1 MANPIDGGN
10 RPGVTPTQDARDNRQ
25 VQQPGERPQV
35 GQESNGDATSAG
47 ASESERLQSV
57 RDAID
62 QTPEVDQGRVDEIRE
77 RIANGEYPLNAESI
91 ADRFM
96 ELESLLEE

>member
-1 MANPIDGGN
+1 MANPIEGGN
-10 RPGVTPTQDARDNRQ
+10 RPGANPAQEARENRQ
-25 VQQPGERPQV
+25 VQQPSERPQV
-35 GQESNGDATSAG
+35 DQGRDEEAATG
-47 ASESERLQSV
+47 TSESQRLQSV

-62 QTPEVDQGRVDEIRE
+62 QTPEVDQGRVEEIRE

-96 ELESLLEE
+96 ELENLLEE

>member
-10 RPGVTPTQDARDNRQ
+10 RPGSTPTQEARDNRQ

-35 GQESNGDATSAG
+35 GQGPGEGSTSAG
-47 ASESERLQSV
+47 TSESERLQSV

-62 QTPEVDQGRVDEIRE
+62 QTPDVDQGRVDEIKE

-96 ELESLLEE
+96 ELENLLEE